1 MALIVINCPFVV
13 TGDED
18 SDPERSPLTPSD
30 HLLGWPLVTTCGVF
44 ASSYCTGLRIERTV
58 LGGKGRDGKAKG
70 EPDENTEKKRVD
82 LRQKQKGRHDLMN
95 YKYLVTYPLPCQG
108 PIAND
113 AAKYSSKD
121 WS

>member
-1 MALIVINCPFVV
+1 MLILISCLIVV

-18 SDPERSPLTPSD
+18 SDPERSPFTPSD
-30 HLLGWPLVTTCGVF
+30 HLLGWPLVTTCEVF
-44 ASSYCTGLRIERTV
+44 ASSYCTGLRIERTI

-70 EPDENTEKKRVD
+70 ESDENTEKKRVD